1 MSFEPVPN
9 AAPPSCPRCRLSLL
23 SGQATVECPACGR
36 RHHAHCWQANAGC
49 SAVDCP
55 DHVGGFAP
63 PSPEPAREEAF
74 AQAPDDAP
82 PTSPPQKGGLD
93 SLDDEDVVLTIS
105 TADLERAIPERTRPA
120 RANPERARQSAAGR
134 SRAASR
140 HNEAVG
146 SARGGSSGS
155 RAEKPLNRLA
165 VASFL
170 TGLGGTICVGLVTG
184 VVAIVLGVLAVA
196 RLRTGRERG
205 IGFAA
210 TGVLLGVF
218 DVVLWGAALVFWL
231 SPGPGATPVDSSD
244 DLEVDLAALAQ
255 LDPPLRRA
263 MLANVLIR
271 VRSGGLL
278 GGEGMGSGV
287 ILQLDPQS
295 AWVLTNRHVVDP
307 DYSDRTSASAPQGTV
322 RGTIEV
328 KLVGQ
333 PLQPGQ
339 VIWTAPEGIDLA
351 VVQTNVV
358 PVPEAPARP
367 SEADWNSLA
376 EPRIGDDVFAVGN
389 PQGLGWTHT
398 QGTVSQFRTQPKGNR
413 QIRLVQTSTA
423 INPGNSG
430 GGLYDAAG
438 RLIGINTATI
448 DKRVADGLSF
458 AIDFKTFLSFQ
469 VPFLRRAAEA
479 PAAAP

>member
-1 MSFEPVPN
+1 
-9 AAPPSCPRCRLSLL
+9 
-23 SGQATVECPACGR
+23 
-36 RHHAHCWQANAGC
+36 
-49 SAVDCP
+49 
-55 DHVGGFAP
+55 
-63 PSPEPAREEAF
+63 
-74 AQAPDDAP
+74 
-82 PTSPPQKGGLD
+82 
-93 SLDDEDVVLTIS
+93 
-105 TADLERAIPERTRPA
+105 
-120 RANPERARQSAAGR
+120 
-134 SRAASR
+134 
-140 HNEAVG
+140 
-146 SARGGSSGS
+146 
-155 RAEKPLNRLA
+155 

-170 TGLGGTICVGLVTG
+170 TGLAGTVCVGIVTG
-184 VVAIVLGVLAVA
+184 VVAIVLGVVAVA
-196 RLRTGRERG
+196 RLRSGRERG

-218 DVVLWGAALVFWL
+218 DVILWGAALVVWL
-231 SPGPGATPVDSSD
+231 SPGPGAAPADSSD
-244 DLEVDLAALAQ
+244 DLEVDLAAFAQ

-271 VRSGGLL
+271 VHSGGLL
-278 GGEGMGSGV
+278 GGDGMGSGV

-295 AWVLTNRHVVDP
+295 AWILTNRHVVDP
-307 DYSDRTSASAPQGTV
+307 DYSDRTATGAPPGTL

-358 PVPEAPARP
+358 PVPDAPARP
-367 SEADWNSLA
+367 AEADWESST
-376 EPRIGDDVFAVGN
+376 EPRIGDEVFAVGN

-413 QIRLVQTSTA
+413 QVRLVQTSTA

-458 AIDFKTFLSFQ
+458 AIDFKTFLSFR
-469 VPFLRRAAEA
+469 VPFLRRAAGA

>member
-1 MSFEPVPN
+1 MPFETVPT
-9 AAPPSCPRCRLSLL
+9 AAPQSCPRCRLSLL
-23 SGQATVECPACGR
+23 AGQQTVDCPACGR
-36 RHHAHCWQANAGC
+36 RHHARCWQSNAGC

-55 DHVGGFAP
+55 DHAGGFAP
-63 PSPEPAREEAF
+63 TPPPLGEHPPLAETAVEA
-74 AQAPDDAP
+74 
-82 PTSPPQKGGLD
+82 TSPAPAGNHPVD
-93 SLDDEDVVLTIS
+93 SLGDEDVVLTIS
-105 TADLERAIPERTRPA
+105 TDDLDRAIPERPRRSPSERSRPA
-120 RANPERARQSAAGR
+120 
-134 SRAASR
+134 SRAAPSPRSSR
-140 HNEAVG
+140 DRSTG
-146 SARGGSSGS
+146 SPES
-155 RAEKPLNRLA
+155 KPLNGLA

-170 TGLGGTICVGLVTG
+170 TGLAGTVCVGIITG

-205 IGFAA
+205 IVFAA
-210 TGVLLGVF
+210 TGVVLGVF
-218 DVVLWGAALVFWL
+218 DVVLWGAALVLWL
-231 SPGPGATPVDSSD
+231 SPGPGAAPADPSD

-271 VRSGGLL
+271 VHSGGLL

-287 ILQLDPQS
+287 ILQLNAQS

-307 DYSDRTSASAPQGTV
+307 DYSDRTHTVALPGTV
-322 RGTIEV
+322 RGTVEV

-339 VIWTAPEGIDLA
+339 VIWTAPDGIDLA

-358 PVPEAPARP
+358 PVPDAPARP
-367 SEADWNSLA
+367 AEADWESLA
-376 EPRIGDDVFAVGN
+376 EPRIGDEVFAVGN

-413 QIRLVQTSTA
+413 QVRLVQTSTA

-430 GGLYDAAG
+430 GGLYDSAG

-458 AIDFKTFLSFQ
+458 AIDFKTFLAFR
-469 VPFLRRAAEA
+469 VPFLRPAAG
-479 PAAAP
+479 AAAP

>member
-1 MSFEPVPN
+1 MPIEPAPA
-9 AAPPSCPRCRLSLL
+9 AAPPSCPRCRLSLQA
-23 SGQATVECPACGR
+23 GQQTVDCPACGR
-36 RHHAHCWQANAGC
+36 RHHARCWQAHAGC
-49 SAVDCP
+49 SAADCP

-63 PSPEPAREEAF
+63 TEPIVADRPWSSSEAVG
-74 AQAPDDAP
+74 A
-82 PTSPPQKGGLD
+82 TSSNPGRDLPND
-93 SLDDEDVVLTIS
+93 SLGDDDVVLTIS
-105 TADLERAIPERTRPA
+105 NEDLLQAIPERPRRTPTERP
-120 RANPERARQSAAGR
+120 RRH
-134 SRAASR
+134 SREGAPPS
-140 HNEAVG
+140 
-146 SARGGSSGS
+146 SSGG
-155 RAEKPLNRLA
+155 RPTGPQEPKPLNRLA

-170 TGLGGTICVGLVTG
+170 TGLAGTVCVGIITG
-184 VVAIVLGVLAVA
+184 VVAIALGVLAVA
-196 RLRTGRERG
+196 RLRTSRERG

-210 TGVLLGVF
+210 MGVVLGVF
-218 DVVLWGAALVFWL
+218 DVLLWGAALVMWL
-231 SPGPGATPVDSSD
+231 SPGPGGAPADSND
-244 DLEVDLAALAQ
+244 DLEVDLAALTQ

-271 VRSGGLL
+271 VRSGGILRE
-278 GGEGMGSGV
+278 EGMGSGV

-307 DYSDRTSASAPQGTV
+307 DYSDRTNTVAPPGTM

-339 VIWTAPEGIDLA
+339 VIWTAPDGIDLA

-358 PVPEAPARP
+358 PVADAPARP
-367 SEADWNSLA
+367 AEADWESST
-376 EPRIGDDVFAVGN
+376 EPRIGDEVFAVGN

-413 QIRLVQTSTA
+413 QIRMVQTSTA
-423 INPGNSG
+423 INSGNSG

-458 AIDFKTFLSFQ
+458 AIDFKTFLSFR
-469 VPFLRRAAEA
+469 VPFLRPAAGA
-479 PAAAP
+479 AAAP

>member
-1 MSFEPVPN
+1 MPIEPAPN
-9 AAPPSCPRCRLSLL
+9 AAPPSCPRCRQGLQA
-23 SGQATVECPACGR
+23 GQQTVDCPACGR
-36 RHHAHCWQANAGC
+36 RHHARCWQANAGC

-55 DHVGGFAP
+55 DQVGGLTPTEPFAADLP
-63 PSPEPAREEAF
+63 MSGSGAVEA
-74 AQAPDDAP
+74 
-82 PTSPPQKGGLD
+82 TSPAPAHDLPND
-93 SLDDEDVVLTIS
+93 SLGHDDVVLTIS
-105 TADLERAIPERTRPA
+105 NEDLLQAIPERPRRSPTERSRPA
-120 RANPERARQSAAGR
+120 RGAAFPASPSERST
-134 SRAASR
+134 
-140 HNEAVG
+140 G
-146 SARGGSSGS
+146 SQ
-155 RAEKPLNRLA
+155 EPKPLNRLA

-170 TGLGGTICVGLVTG
+170 TGVAGTVCVGMITG

-210 TGVLLGVF
+210 TGVVLGVF
-218 DVVLWGAALVFWL
+218 DVLLWGAALVTWL
-231 SPGPGATPVDSSD
+231 SPGPGSAPADSSD

-271 VRSGGLL
+271 VRSGGFLRE
-278 GGEGMGSGV
+278 EGMGSGI

-307 DYSDRTSASAPQGTV
+307 DYSDRTNTVAPPGTV

-339 VIWTAPEGIDLA
+339 VIWTAPDGIDLA
-351 VVQTNVV
+351 VIQTNVV
-358 PVPEAPARP
+358 PVPDAPARP
-367 SEADWNSLA
+367 AEADWESTT
-376 EPRIGDDVFAVGN
+376 EPRIGDEVFAVGN

-398 QGTVSQFRTQPKGNR
+398 QGTVSQFRTQPRGNR
-413 QIRLVQTSTA
+413 QVRLVQTSTA

-430 GGLYDAAG
+430 GGLYDTAG

-448 DKRVADGLSF
+448 DKRLADGLSF
-458 AIDFKTFLSFQ
+458 AIDFKTFLSFR
-469 VPFLRRAAEA
+469 VPFLRPAAGA
-479 PAAAP
+479 AAAP